1 MSRFST
7 IWQPKSLVVIFLDF
21 EQGNCVISAGKFRSD
36 TQSPHE
42 LQTFGSLEEV
52 MAHVGKSKAI
62 HLHVLGSGVLSRK
75 IQSSNAFQQDLIMN
89 GNPNEFLFTVFDDGN
104 DMAVSFCRKS
114 LIETYLEE
122 IDTNKWHLYGLSCG
136 PIPVC
141 GILEDESVS
150 TDFSISIKNNRLVS
164 FQRAAE
170 PTAKTLWRGDHWN
183 QKSLII
189 EGICARLIATEKKW
203 TVYGE
208 DNGDAKRENIE
219 QFNKF
224 KALGLSLVGT
234 IFLALFINYF
244 YQNSLNNDVAQLEL
258 DLSVHNENLSMLDRL
273 EQEKRRKEQLISS
286 AGVTSP
292 SFLSFYLDKI
302 GECVPASVT
311 LSEMTVFPVVDKLK
325 DKQKVEVDSRRI
337 WIAGSTKG
345 NEILDDWI
353 EKMDRFD
360 WVKSIEL
367 LNYLKSTD
375 EWAEFEIVINLAE

>member
-21 EQGNCVISAGKFRSD
+21 EQGTCAISAGKFRSD
-36 TQSPHE
+36 SHSPHE
-42 LQTFGSLEEV
+42 LQSFGSLEEV
-52 MAHVGKSKAI
+52 MAHFGKSKPV
-62 HLHVLGSGVLSRK
+62 HLHVMGSGVLSRK

-89 GNPNEFLFTVFDDGN
+89 GNPNEFLFTLFDDGN

-114 LIETYLEE
+114 LMEAQLAEIE
-122 IDTNKWHLYGLSCG
+122 TNKWHLYGISCG
-136 PIPVC
+136 PVPIC

-150 TDFSISIKNNRLVS
+150 TDFTISVKNNRLVA
-164 FQRAAE
+164 FQRATE
-170 PTAKTLWRGDHWN
+170 ITTKTHWRGDYWT
-183 QKSLII
+183 QKALIA
-189 EGICARLIATEKKW
+189 EGICSNLIAAEKKW
-203 TVYGE
+203 VVIGE
-208 DNGDAKRENIE
+208 DNGDAKRENLQ
-219 QFNKF
+219 QFNQF
-224 KALGLSLVGT
+224 KVLGLSIVGT

-244 YQNSLNNDVAQLEL
+244 YQNSLNNTIAQLEL

-273 EQEKRRKEQLISS
+273 EQEKKRKEQLISS

-302 GECVPASVT
+302 GESVPASVT
-311 LSEMTVFPVVDKLK
+311 LSDLTVFPVVGKLK
-325 DKQKVEVDSRRI
+325 DKQKVEVDAQRI

-367 LNYLKSTD
+367 LNYLKSTE